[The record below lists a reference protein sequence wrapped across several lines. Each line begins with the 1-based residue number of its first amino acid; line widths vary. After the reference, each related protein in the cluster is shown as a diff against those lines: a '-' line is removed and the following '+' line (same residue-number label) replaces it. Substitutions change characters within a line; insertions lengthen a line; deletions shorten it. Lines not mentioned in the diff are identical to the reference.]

1 MDIDQLVRRV
11 SEQLAAQPSRR
22 GIVSAVAKLAAGTGA
37 VIASLRGPGAAGAQI
52 GNACCTGARACKDNK
67 CPPHSRIRWSWFCDG
82 GGGARFHCRD
92 CYKRAPN
99 GNSRHICTV
108 VIRQ

>member
-22 GIVSAVAKLAAGTGA
+22 GIVSAMAKLAAGTGA
-37 VIASLRGPGAAGAQI
+37 VIASLRGPDAAGAQV
-52 GNACCTGARACKDNK
+52 GNSCCTGAPGCKGNK
-67 CPPHSRIRWSWFCDG
+67 CPPHSRPRWSWYCEG
-82 GGGARFHCRD
+82 SGGARFHCRD
-92 CYKRAPN
+92 CYKRGPN

-108 VIRQ
+108 VVRQ